1 MSFIQSLFG
10 SSHVP
15 AVRQQDTSFTKFFG
29 VNNAPVSSF
38 CNTIPILQPSLIS
51 TSFGTS
57 LISLVILTIYTYL
70 YTRSAQHTGVESRLL
85 IALLLGNIA
94 YSVLTF
100 SDWFD
105 LHYQIV
111 LCNEYKN
118 GTINL
123 YQVSELIENYKLTNW
138 LASEFEF
145 LSGLIYTYAILVGK
159 QFFHVIVDVYKAL
172 YLFIYEGISEASAI
186 VSKLIHKTK
195 A

>member
-1 MSFIQSLFG
+1 M
-10 SSHVP
+10 
-15 AVRQQDTSFTKFFG
+15 
-29 VNNAPVSSF
+29 
-38 CNTIPILQPSLIS
+38 
-51 TSFGTS
+51 
-57 LISLVILTIYTYL
+57 
-70 YTRSAQHTGVESRLL
+70 ESRLL

-172 YLFIYEGISEASAI
+172 YLFIYEGISEASVI